1 VSDTNHLSPLETP
14 RTLTILDGSNPILK
28 ESCQPI
34 EEITPLFKRLARDML
49 YTLLQSK
56 NGGVGLAAPQV
67 GISVRLVVMA
77 IPGQRPEILFN
88 PKIVNSSKS
97 LLTKQEG
104 CLSFPGEVRNVTRR
118 TWVSVKFQ
126 DLSGNW
132 VRRKYFGLASVCAQ
146 HELEHLDGKL
156 FTEVGTKSTPI
167 KFGTQQVVL

>member
-1 VSDTNHLSPLETP
+1 MSDALTLEQP
-14 RTLTILDGSNPILK
+14 RQPKVLTILDGSSPILK
-28 ESCQPI
+28 EVCQPV
-34 EEITPLFKRLARDML
+34 EEITPLFKRLALDML
-49 YTLLQSK
+49 YTLSQSK
-56 NGGVGLAAPQV
+56 EGGVGLAAPQV
-67 GISVRLVVMA
+67 GISARLLVMA

-97 LLTKQEG
+97 FLTKQEG

-146 HELEHLDGKL
+146 HELNHLDGKL
-156 FTEVGTKSTPI
+156 FTELGAKSTPI
-167 KFGTQQVVL
+167 KFGTEVAV